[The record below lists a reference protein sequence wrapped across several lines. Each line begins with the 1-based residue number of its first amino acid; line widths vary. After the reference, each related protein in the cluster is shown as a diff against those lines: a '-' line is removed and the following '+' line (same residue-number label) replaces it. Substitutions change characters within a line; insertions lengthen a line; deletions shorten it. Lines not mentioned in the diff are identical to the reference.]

1 MTNFEGHRDSIPNWS
16 KAVSSIKYSVSGWKG
31 GEERGRGRGGG
42 SRQGGSGKEKAN
54 QKIILL
60 SKPRLWAKKGL
71 IKPLSKDT

>member
-1 MTNFEGHRDSIPNWS
+1 MEGR
-16 KAVSSIKYSVSGWKG
+16 G
-31 GEERGRGRGGG
+31 GERKGAGGGG

>member
-42 SRQGGSGKEKAN
+42 EQAGWEGEGKSQSEDY
-54 QKIILL
+54 I
-60 SKPRLWAKKGL
+60 
-71 IKPLSKDT
+71 TE